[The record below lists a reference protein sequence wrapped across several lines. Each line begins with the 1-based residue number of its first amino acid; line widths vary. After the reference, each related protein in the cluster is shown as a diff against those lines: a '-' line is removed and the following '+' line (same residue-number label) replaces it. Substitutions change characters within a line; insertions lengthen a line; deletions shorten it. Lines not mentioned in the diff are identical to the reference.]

1 MTVQTGAN
9 RYIVLFLLALVYM
22 LNYVDRQIIAI
33 LAQPIKQDLNLTDTE
48 LGFLSG
54 FAFALVYTILGV
66 PIAWLADR
74 GPRVRIVAVACT
86 VWSLFTMLCGAASSF
101 ASLALARAGVG
112 IGESGGV
119 PPSHS
124 LIADYFPPEKRGF
137 AIALHSLGLPL
148 GATLGISLGGGVA
161 ALYGW
166 RAAFLVVGTPGI
178 LAAIALAVFAREPTR
193 GGTDEHIAPHTA
205 TPSLLTC
212 LRTFRASPV
221 LRLLLVAAAAYSF
234 VFTGFASWA
243 PSMLMRAKG
252 MSLGEIAAYYS
263 LVSGGAMALGMLAS
277 GILTARFGR
286 NELAYLLL
294 PAWAMVAG
302 LPFFV
307 FGLLANAWTTTLAC
321 LAVPMITSSMYL
333 APATA
338 LVQNNVPPNQRSAAA
353 AILLLVLNLFGTGL
367 GPLFVGAMS
376 EALTPH
382 FGAQALTYALLALAP
397 FFPIAAGTLWLVS
410 RSMSRASLAMV
421 NRR

>member
-9 RYIVLFLLALVYM
+9 RYIVLFLLSLVYM

-101 ASLALARAGVG
+101 TSLALARAGVG

-166 RAAFLVVGTPGI
+166 RTAFLVVGAPGI

-193 GGTDEHIAPHTA
+193 GATDERIATDTA

-212 LRTFRASPV
+212 LRTFRSSPV

-252 MSLGEIAAYYS
+252 MSLSEIAAYYS

-286 NELAYLLL
+286 NERAYLLL

-321 LAVPMITSSMYL
+321 LAIPMITSSMYL

-367 GPLFVGAMS
+367 GPLFIGAMS
-376 EALTPH
+376 EALTPR
-382 FGAQALTYALLALAP
+382 FGAQALIYALLTLAP

-410 RSMSRASLAMV
+410 RSMGRTSPV
-421 NRR
+421 TINRR

>member
-1 MTVQTGAN
+1 
-9 RYIVLFLLALVYM
+9 
-22 LNYVDRQIIAI
+22 
-33 LAQPIKQDLNLTDTE
+33 
-48 LGFLSG
+48 
-54 FAFALVYTILGV
+54 
-66 PIAWLADR
+66 
-74 GPRVRIVAVACT
+74 
-86 VWSLFTMLCGAASSF
+86 MLCGAASSF
-101 ASLALARAGVG
+101 TSLALARAGVG
-112 IGESGGV
+112 ISESGGV

-137 AIALHSLGLPL
+137 ASALHSLGLPL
-148 GATLGISLGGGVA
+148 GAMLGISLGGGVA

-166 RAAFLVVGTPGI
+166 RAAFLAVGTPGI
-178 LAAIALAVFAREPTR
+178 LAAIALAVVVREPTR
-193 GGTDEHIAPHTA
+193 GGTDEHIVSNIAK
-205 TPSLLTC
+205 PSLLTC
-212 LRTFRASPV
+212 LRTFRSSPV

-252 MSLGEIAAYYS
+252 MSLGEVAAYYS

-277 GILTARFGR
+277 GFATVRLGR
-286 NELAYLLL
+286 NERAYLLF

-307 FGLLANAWTTTLAC
+307 FGLLTSAWTTALAC
-321 LAVPMITSSMYL
+321 LAIPMTTSSMYL

-367 GPLFVGAMS
+367 GPLFVGIVS
-376 EALTPH
+376 EALTSH
-382 FGAQALTYALLALAP
+382 FGSQALIYAMLGLTP

-410 RSMSRASLAMV
+410 RSMGRASTAAAGTTV

>member
-1 MTVQTGAN
+1 MVVQTGAN
-9 RYIVLFLLALVYM
+9 RYVVLFILSLVYM

-54 FAFALVYTILGV
+54 FAFALVYTLLGV

-74 GPRVRIVAVACT
+74 GRRVRIVAVACA
-86 VWSLFTMLCGAASSF
+86 VWSVFTMLCGAAGSF
-101 ASLALARAGVG
+101 TSLALARAGVG

-148 GATLGISLGGGVA
+148 GAMLGLSLGGGVA
-161 ALYGW
+161 AIYGW
-166 RAAFLVVGTPGI
+166 RAAFLAVGTPGI
-178 LAAIALAVFAREPTR
+178 LAAIALTVIAREPAR
-193 GGTDEHIAPHTA
+193 GGTDEQIALSTA
-205 TPSLLTC
+205 KPSLLAC
-212 LRTFRASPV
+212 WRTFQSSPV
-221 LRLLLVAAAAYSF
+221 LSLLLVAAAAYSF

-252 MSLGEIAAYYS
+252 MSLGEVAAYYS
-263 LVSGGAMALGMLAS
+263 LVSGGATALGMLVS
-277 GILTARFGR
+277 GVVTARFGR
-286 NELAYLLL
+286 NERAHLLI

-307 FGLLANAWTTTLAC
+307 FGLLASAWTTALAC
-321 LAVPMITSSMYL
+321 LAIPITTSSMYL

-367 GPLFVGAMS
+367 GPLFVGVMS
-376 EALTPH
+376 ETLTPN
-382 FGAQALTYALLALAP
+382 FGEQALIYAML
-397 FFPIAAGTLWLVS
+397 
-410 RSMSRASLAMV
+410 
-421 NRR
+421 